1 MLRIDDLGIKDQ
13 TGESCSLDGG
23 AAAREV
29 RVRDEREPPL
39 GDTFEGYDISEGE
52 TNKDFTLWQDPTP
65 RAAVHGGS
73 AAAQGPQFLL
83 HSGRHLVRRD
93 ADEGRCFLVGSPAIS
108 DLRILTLQLD
118 EHGGSPVRVRGDLQ
132 ARESSVEIPWNQIGV
147 GGLHD
152 GVGCGLD
159 RGAAYMGGGGCV
171 REERSIQLQQP
182 LTALRQHFLC
192 RELVLGRQG
201 QQDFIICLSSCESL
215 VRENSKA
222 CRKYYYSHIPDTVIK
237 SVDRNLPWHFELS
250 PPYLTENGRHCSY
263 FRRSPPI
270 KDLPSVEVDKASEVT
285 WLKETQ
291 LPENL
296 MVKRGQYIGP
306 TIRRR

>member
-1 MLRIDDLGIKDQ
+1 MQLSKI
-13 TGESCSLDGG
+13 
-23 AAAREV
+23 
-29 RVRDEREPPL
+29 
-39 GDTFEGYDISEGE
+39 
-52 TNKDFTLWQDPTP
+52 TLWQDPTP

-201 QQDFIICLSSCESL
+201 QQDFIICVSLLVNRLSG
-215 VRENSKA
+215 K
-222 CRKYYYSHIPDTVIK
+222 IPKHVGNITTLTYLMLEANNFSGVVPPELGKLINLQTFYFLKSVSEILPLKDTVIK

>member
-192 RELVLGRQG
+192 RELTRTAGFHNLRVYQSLKRLSKHEGFLGLYNSLLVNR
-201 QQDFIICLSSCESL
+201 LSG
-215 VRENSKA
+215 K
-222 CRKYYYSHIPDTVIK
+222 IPKHVGNITTLTYLMLEANNFSGVVPPELGKLI
-237 SVDRNLPWHFELS
+237 NLQ
-250 PPYLTENGRHCSY
+250 T
-263 FRRSPPI
+263 
-270 KDLPSVEVDKASEVT
+270 
-285 WLKETQ
+285 
-291 LPENL
+291 
-296 MVKRGQYIGP
+296 
-306 TIRRR
+306 